1 MSNWQWQAQWQ
12 AQYNQLMSFLHLLVR
27 ESFIQ
32 ALDNLLCAFRNCGF
46 IFIGCA
52 ELQWRKLYGYK
63 KTLTIPQISQ
73 LIHSIC
79 YTFHRLLTMPSTRT
93 TKWVF
98 CYDFHLVCSKFEPVI
113 FRSKSRS
120 KASVKKPAS
129 EILAE
134 EVSPQVAPAR
144 WVFFSLCWFT
154 SNAEQ
159 NLPQCISCQG
169 WGQAPCPCHQWQWN
183 VRVCL
188 SSIFSANLLIFFCS
202 EILETPT
209 KHKKAKMAERPSP
222 GSPEFEDLPPVT
234 ILYVFLPSFLWINNF
249 HDVVVIRPGR

>member
-1 MSNWQWQAQWQ
+1 MSNWQWQTQWQ

-27 ESFIQ
+27 EPFIR

-113 FRSKSRS
+113 FRSKSHS

-144 WVFFSLCWFT
+144 WVFFFCADLLQT
-154 SNAEQ
+154 
-159 NLPQCISCQG
+159 
-169 WGQAPCPCHQWQWN
+169 
-183 VRVCL
+183 L
-188 SSIFSANLLIFFCS
+188 SKICRSAY
-202 EILETPT
+202 PV
-209 KHKKAKMAERPSP
+209 KVGDKRRA
-222 GSPEFEDLPPVT
+222 PVT
-234 ILYVFLPSFLWINNF
+234 SDSEMFVFVWVRFSVPIFWFFFVVKFLKPRQSTRRRRWPSDLLLDHLSLRIFPLSLFRMSFYLPFYGLITSMML
-249 HDVVVIRPGR
+249 